1 MNLEKFLAFLFAV
14 KTHDVCRV
22 GCVNAFV
29 VKTNPLENEVAIRR
43 IDACTCV
50 VAIARRMASVTA
62 IWALVESWQRVV
74 AYLSAAFC
82 YVFPF
87 LVFSA
92 LNFAHRAFD
101 AFEIFALAAA
111 DITRFLT

>member
-1 MNLEKFLAFLFAV
+1 M
-14 KTHDVCRV
+14 
-22 GCVNAFV
+22 
-29 VKTNPLENEVAIRR
+29 
-43 IDACTCV
+43 
-50 VAIARRMASVTA
+50 RMRHFTKQTETGVIEHTFPSSGSERHTA
-62 IWALVESWQRVV
+62 L
-74 AYLSAAFC
+74 C

-87 LVFSA
+87 LLFSV